1 MYYVFIQLYFLYASL
16 VAYDFAGVVQFLLSV
31 FVVVVTLGFSGSP
44 HVGSDK
50 NESVTGKPSVSQMVA
65 FSREGT
71 LPIGDEF
78 HHRRKWV
85 LHPSVMIGK
94 VIKLVWVGSFL
105 RYATIIV
112 RLKFPKMTA

>member
-50 NESVTGKPSVSQMVA
+50 NESVTGQPSVSQMVA

-85 LHPSVMIGK
+85 LHPRVMIGK
-94 VIKLVWVGSFL
+94 VNLGSNF
-105 RYATIIV
+105 
-112 RLKFPKMTA
+112 